1 MIYKIFINFKSDFNW
16 RKNMFVEKNFYMR
29 SLRRTRKI
37 TIYVPDDYKTSN
49 KQYPV
54 LYINDGQNA
63 FFDEESFMKVSWGF
77 YDFVKS
83 FNLDI
88 IMVAIPCNFTLH
100 KREDEYGPWPIS
112 KEILL
117 MEYGNENLKIGGEGD
132 KYIRFIVKQLK
143 PYIDN
148 HFPTDKDDCA
158 MVGSSMGGIITTYA
172 AIKYGHIFKKTAS
185 LSSAY
190 WFYIKEFCELIDK
203 SDLSSIECFYMDLG
217 GNEGNG
223 DDYISKIYYESNEII
238 YNKLI
243 EKSDKINVRFFED
256 ACHNEEQW
264 RQRVPIFM
272 ELFYR

>member
-1 MIYKIFINFKSDFNW
+1 
-16 RKNMFVEKNFYMR
+16 MFVEKNFYMR

-37 TIYVPDDYKTSN
+37 TIYIPDNYKTSN
-49 KQYPV
+49 KRYPV

-63 FFDEESFMKVSWGF
+63 YFDEESFMKISWGF

-83 FNLDI
+83 VNLDI

-112 KEILL
+112 KDILL

-172 AIKYGHIFKKTAS
+172 AIKYGYIFKKTAS

-190 WFYIKEFCELIDK
+190 WFYIKEFCELIEK

-243 EKSDKINVRFFED
+243 EKSDRINVRFFED

-272 ELFYR
+272 DLFYR